1 MLPKQLN
8 KMPPLHFAFG
18 CQARVGKD
26 TACEYLKEQ
35 YGGVVYHFSDPLY
48 QILHHAQDV
57 CGFPQVKDV
66 KFLQW
71 VGTEWGRTQ
80 KESVWVD
87 ATLTRVPSDQNCFI
101 GDLRFPNEIQALRD
115 AGFLCVRIT
124 RTDRPIDRN
133 AKHTSET
140 ALADYDDWDAVL
152 TNDGT
157 IEELHHKLDQLV
169 VKYQKQT

>member
-1 MLPKQLN
+1 MSSLRI
-8 KMPPLHFAFG
+8 AFG

-26 TACEYLKEQ
+26 TACNYLREK
-35 YGGVVYHFSDPLY
+35 YGGSVHHFSDPLY

-57 CGFPQVKDV
+57 CGFPRSKDV

-71 VGTEWGRTQ
+71 VGTEWGRAQ

-87 ATLTRVPSDQNCFI
+87 STLNCIPNDQNCFI
-101 GDLRFPNEIQALRD
+101 GDLRFPNEIKALRD

-133 AKHTSET
+133 TKHTSET
-140 ALADYDDWDAVL
+140 ALANYEDWDVVL

-157 IEELHHKLDQLV
+157 HEELYRKLDQLV
-169 VKYQKQT
+169 QNRLKKD